1 MNSGERETVIETAI
15 DWRARCLDA
24 LDAMRDDPAGG
35 RCAGLYLLAQAH
47 AAGDQTASLD
57 GALVLAFADYYQ
69 GRHEQAEAE
78 FERLAPQ
85 FEAVDDRRGAML
97 CQFGTLISLRRRG
110 RTQEA
115 YDLGHRCMLPA
126 LSAETTRESML
137 ALNCMGVLAHE
148 CGHSDEA
155 VRHFHGA
162 LDAAHSIGSPGR
174 TAQVLANIG
183 EVFYLSG
190 NAEDAESML
199 TEAAQLAKSS
209 NERWLTLFVA
219 TRLALSKLSLE
230 KYDEAYAAIAD
241 HVENIESVLTA
252 DLANRAFFLSVAAYT
267 LAMRDQLDAAEN
279 LCDSALSLLDQF
291 EDKQLKPY
299 SWWVRGHL
307 HHRRSRI
314 AQAIACL
321 DRAVT
326 DSDDIGHVFTPLR
339 AIQEL
344 AEIHAEQGE
353 WQAAYRTQQRYHAL
367 FARAQ
372 DQATRVRLQ
381 TLHINS
387 ELKDAE
393 NARRHAEQ
401 NSKAK
406 SLFLAAMSHEIRTP
420 LNAIIGMAHL
430 ALGTE
435 LDLRQRDYVEKIH
448 HAGLSLL
455 GIINSILD
463 FSKIE
468 AGQLDL
474 EKIEFSL
481 NEVLANVSTVTSAN
495 AQRKGLEYLIQT
507 TPDIPRQ
514 LIGDP
519 LRLGQVLINLV
530 DNATKFTSEGEVYI
544 SCRTLQS
551 SADRVQLQF
560 LVCDTGIGMQPE
572 QANKLFR
579 PFNQADESIARK
591 FGGTGLGLAISKRLV
606 ELMDGTIRLESQP
619 GIGTALYFTA
629 WFGRVPTLDQ
639 ARVLPPAIH
648 GMRVLV
654 VDDNPVARITLAET
668 LMALPLEIDMVGGG
682 REALAA
688 IRSCDAERPYALVV
702 TDWQMPDFDGMAL
715 VEAVQRDRALK
726 SPPRTLLLGA
736 HSDEAMGPLFAVT
749 PADAVLSKP
758 LLPAALIETVI
769 GMVAPLPRTATKPGA
784 RLVVP
789 RFRALR
795 VLLVEDDV
803 INQQIAR
810 ELMRAAG
817 ITADVAANGR
827 AALERLSA
835 AGPGHY
841 HLILMDV
848 QMPEMDGH
856 ELTRL
861 IRTDQ
866 RFRELPIVAMTAHA
880 MPADRVRCLAS
891 GMNDHVSKPINPR
904 ELYGAIQCWC
914 PAHLEA
920 GDAVSGAGSRTT
932 TADRGN
938 YGDHGDDL
946 QIEGIDVRSGM
957 ARTMGN
963 RALYLQMLAQ
973 FREDQRAA
981 VSRLQQALAADDRVL
996 AERQAHT
1003 LRGAAALVG
1012 AGAIQALGAE
1022 LETAIHGGRQ
1032 QPALQ
1037 PLMDQLDRA
1046 LQALMIELA
1055 PFTLR

>member
-1 MNSGERETVIETAI
+1 
-15 DWRARCLDA
+15 
-24 LDAMRDDPAGG
+24 MRDDPACG
-35 RCAGLYLLAQAH
+35 RCAGLDLLAEAH
-47 AAGDQTASLD
+47 AAADQTGSLD
-57 GALVLAFADYYQ
+57 GALVLACADYYQ
-69 GRHEQAEAE
+69 GRHQQAEAQ
-78 FERLAPQ
+78 FESLAPR
-85 FEAVDDRRGAML
+85 FEALDDRRGAML
-97 CQFGTLISLRRRG
+97 CRFGTLMSWRRRG
-110 RTQEA
+110 RTQQA
-115 YDLGHRCMLPA
+115 YDLGHRCLLPA
-126 LSAETTRESML
+126 LSADTTRESML

-148 CGHSDEA
+148 CGHSAEA

-199 TEAAQLAKSS
+199 TEAAQLARAS
-209 NERWLTLFVA
+209 NERWLAPFVA
-219 TRLALSKLSLE
+219 TRLALSRLALE
-230 KYDEAYAAIAD
+230 KVDEAYAAIAD

-267 LAMRDQLDAAEN
+267 MAMRDQLDAAER
-279 LCDSALSLLDQF
+279 LCDRALSLLDQF

-307 HHRRSRI
+307 HHRRGRI
-314 AQAIACL
+314 AAAIACL
-321 DRAVT
+321 DRAVA

-372 DQATRVRLQ
+372 DQAMRVRLQ

-387 ELKDAE
+387 ELKEAE

-406 SLFLAAMSHEIRTP
+406 SLFLATMSHEIRTP

-435 LDLRQRDYVEKIH
+435 LELRQRDYVEKIH

-455 GIINSILD
+455 AIINSILD

-507 TPDIPRQ
+507 TPDIPCQ

-530 DNATKFTSEGEVYI
+530 DNAIKFTSEGEVYI

-551 SADRVQLQF
+551 SAERVQLQF

-572 QANKLFR
+572 HADKLFR

-606 ELMDGTIRLESQP
+606 ELMDGTIRLESRP

-629 WFGRVPTLDQ
+629 WFGCVTTVDQ

-654 VDDNPVARITLAET
+654 VDDNPVARVT
-668 LMALPLEIDMVGGG
+668 LMALPLEIDMAGGG

-688 IRSCDAERPYALVV
+688 IRACDAERPYALIV

-715 VEAVQRDRALK
+715 VEAVQQDRTLK

-736 HSDEAMGPLFAVT
+736 HSDQAMGPLFAVT

-769 GMVAPLPRTATKPGA
+769 GMVAPLPRAAPRPGP

-827 AALERLSA
+827 AALDRLSA

-841 HLILMDV
+841 NLILMDV
-848 QMPEMDGH
+848 QMAEMDGH

-861 IRTDQ
+861 IRADQ
-866 RFRELPIVAMTAHA
+866 RFRELPIIAMTAHA
-880 MPADRVRCLAS
+880 MPADRMRCLAS

-904 ELYGAIQCWC
+904 ELYGAIQRWC

-920 GDAVSGAGSRTT
+920 GDAVNGPAPRTT
-932 TADRGN
+932 TANHGN
-938 YGDHGDDL
+938 DGDYSDHGSDL
-946 QIEGIDVRSGM
+946 RIAGIDVRGGM

-963 RALYLQMLAQ
+963 RGLYLQMLAQ

-981 VSRLQQALAADDRVL
+981 VSRVQQALAADDRVL
-996 AERQAHT
+996 AERQVHT

-1012 AGAIQALGAE
+1012 AGAIQALAAE
-1022 LETAIHGGRQ
+1022 LETAIHGGSQ

-1046 LQALMIELA
+1046 LQALMAQLA

>member
-1 MNSGERETVIETAI
+1 MKTTEAPI

-24 LDAMRDDPAGG
+24 LDMMRDDPAGG
-35 RCAGLYLLAQAH
+35 RRAGLDLLAQAD
-47 AAGDQTASLD
+47 AAADQAASLD

-69 GRHEQAEAE
+69 GRPEQAEAE
-78 FERLAPQ
+78 FERLAQ
-85 FEAVDDRRGAML
+85 RFEAADDRRGAAL
-97 CQFGTLISLRRRG
+97 CRFGTLISLRRRG

-115 YDLGHRCMLPA
+115 YDLGHQRLLPA
-126 LSAETTRESML
+126 LPTLTAEATRETVL

-162 LDAAHSIGSPGR
+162 LDAARSTGSPGR
-174 TAQVLANIG
+174 IAQVMANIG

-199 TEAAQLAKSS
+199 TEAAQLARSS
-209 NERWLTLFVA
+209 HERWLALFVA

-241 HVENIESVLTA
+241 HVENIESTLTA

-307 HHRRSRI
+307 HHRRGSI
-314 AQAIACL
+314 APAIACL

-339 AIQEL
+339 AVQEL
-344 AEIHAEQGE
+344 AEIHAEQGQ
-353 WQAAYRTQQRYHAL
+353 WQAAYRAQQRYHAL

-387 ELKDAE
+387 ELKEAE

-401 NSKAK
+401 SSRAK
-406 SLFLAAMSHEIRTP
+406 SLFLATMSHEIRTP

-435 LDLRQRDYVEKIH
+435 LDLRQRDYIEKIH
-448 HAGLSLL
+448 HAGMSLL

-474 EKIEFSL
+474 EQIEFSL

-507 TPDIPRQ
+507 TPDIPRR

-530 DNATKFTSEGEVYI
+530 DNAIKFTSEGEVYI

-572 QANKLFR
+572 QADKLFR
-579 PFNQADESIARK
+579 PFNQADETIARK

-629 WFGRVPTLDQ
+629 WFGRVPTPDQ
-639 ARVLPPAIH
+639 ARELPPAIH

-654 VDDNPVARITLAET
+654 VDDNPVARVTLAET
-668 LMALPLEIDMVGGG
+668 LMALPLEIDMAGGG

-688 IRSCDAERPYALVV
+688 IRACDAERPYALIVA
-702 TDWQMPDFDGMAL
+702 DWQMPDFDGMAL
-715 VEAVQRDRALK
+715 VEAVQQDRTLK

-758 LLPAALIETVI
+758 LLPAALIETVV
-769 GMVAPLPRTATKPGA
+769 GMMAPLPRTATKPA

-789 RFRALR
+789 RFRGLR
-795 VLLVEDDV
+795 VLLVDDDV

-810 ELMRAAG
+810 ELMRVAG

-827 AALERLSA
+827 TALERLSA
-835 AGPGHY
+835 VGPGHY
-841 HLILMDV
+841 HLILLDV

-856 ELTRL
+856 ELARL
-861 IRTDQ
+861 IRADQ
-866 RFRELPIVAMTAHA
+866 RFRELPIIAMTAHA
-880 MPADRVRCLAS
+880 MPADRARCLAS

-904 ELYGAIQCWC
+904 ELYEAIRRWC

-920 GDAVSGAGSRTT
+920 GDALTGAANAMTSDT
-932 TADRGN
+932 
-938 YGDHGDDL
+938 GDHGDDL
-946 QIEGIDVRSGM
+946 RIEGIDVHSGM

-963 RALYLQMLAQ
+963 RALYLQMLAH
-973 FREDQRAA
+973 FREHQHAA

-1012 AGAIQALGAE
+1012 AGAIQALAAE
-1022 LETAIHGGRQ
+1022 LETAIHGGAK

-1037 PLMDQLDRA
+1037 PLIDQLDRA
-1046 LQALMIELA
+1046 LQALMVQLL
-1055 PFTLR
+1055 PFTVR